1 MQDDKAGSPLIP
13 CLALAKAF
21 LLLASLFITCEAHAD
36 NVADFYRKTNVVI
49 GIGSGPGGG
58 YDAYARLLARNYGRF
73 LPGNPTVI
81 VQNIPGAGGLK
92 GANSLYNIAPK
103 DGSNIAILQNT
114 LTLNQIARS
123 TSVAYDL
130 TKFGWLGSMST
141 TSTICAF
148 TKNAQVETAN
158 DIFTKDVIIGTS
170 SGSTAMI
177 PAILNSLAKTRFKG
191 VKGYES
197 TNNVLLAMER
207 NEVNGVCGW
216 GWDSAKVQA
225 RTYLENNAFKISLDI
240 ANDPNPDLK
249 AMGVPFI
256 MDLVQEGDDKAAL
269 QLILSTQVYNRPF
282 AAPPGIPAER
292 LTALQK
298 AFADTMKDSA
308 FLAEAARS
316 NMDIAF
322 MGPNEIEKLL
332 AAAFKAPAA
341 VQERAINELKQAGWG
356 GL

>member
-1 MQDDKAGSPLIP
+1 MQ
-13 CLALAKAF
+13 AKSSHSIARQFGAAF
-21 LLLASLFITCEAHAD
+21 LTCLFAATPAHAD
-36 NVADFYRKTNVVI
+36 SVTDFYRKTTVVI
-49 GIGSGPGGG
+49 GVGSGPGGG
-58 YDAYARLLARNYGRF
+58 YDAYARLLSRHFGRF
-73 LPGNPTVI
+73 IPGNPSIV
-81 VQNIPGAGGLK
+81 VQNVPGAGGLK

-114 LTLNQIARS
+114 LTLNQIAKS
-123 TSVAYDL
+123 GSVAFDM

-148 TKNAQVETAN
+148 TANAQVAKPS
-158 DIFTKDVIIGTS
+158 DIFDRDVIIGTS

-177 PAILNSLAKTRFKG
+177 PAILNSLAKTRFQG
-191 VKGYES
+191 VKGYDS

-207 NEVNGVCGW
+207 GEVNGVCGW

-225 RTYLENNAFKISLDI
+225 RSYLESNAFKISLDI

-256 MDLVQEGDDKAAL
+256 MDMVAEGENKAAL

-282 AAPPGIPAER
+282 ATPPGIPADR
-292 LTALQK
+292 LAALQK
-298 AFADTMKDSA
+298 AFAETLKSVA
-308 FLAEAARS
+308 VLADAEKS
-316 NMDIAF
+316 NMDIAY
-322 MGPNEIEKLL
+322 MAPDEVQKLL
-332 AAAFKAPAA
+332 AESFKAPPR
-341 VQERAINELKQAGWG
+341 VQARAIEELKQAGWG